1 MTEEQK
7 TIEKVLQGDAEAFE
21 ELVIA
26 NESVVYNLAMKMTGN
41 VEDAQDITQEV
52 FIKAYRQLP
61 NFRGESK
68 FSVWLYK
75 MTYNLAIDYIRKR
88 TRSAKTIPLTYPDED
103 NTPLEIPSPDEL
115 PEESILREE
124 LRRNIDDC
132 IGTLSED
139 HRAVFTMREVA
150 GLSYAEIA
158 ESLVISEGT
167 VKSRL
172 ARARQ
177 NLVKGLTAKGTFP
190 SGYRQNS

>member
-7 TIEKVLQGDAEAFE
+7 TIEKVLQGDAQAFE

-26 NESVVYNLAMKMTGN
+26 NEKIVYNLAMKMTGN

-52 FIKAYRQLP
+52 FIKTYRQLAK
-61 NFRGESK
+61 FRGESK

-88 TRSAKTIPLTYPDED
+88 GRSAKTIPLTYPDED
-103 NTPLEIPSPDEL
+103 STPLDLPSLDEL

-132 IGTLSED
+132 IETLSED

-158 ESLVISEGT
+158 ESLAVSEGT

>member
-7 TIEKVLQGDAEAFE
+7 IIEKVLQGDTQAFE

-26 NESVVYNLAMKMTGN
+26 NEKIVYNLAMKMTGN
-41 VEDAQDITQEV
+41 IEDAQDITQEV
-52 FIKAYRQLP
+52 FIKVYRGLM

-68 FSVWLYK
+68 FSVWIYR
-75 MTYNLAIDYIRKR
+75 MTYNLAIDFIRHR
-88 TRSAKTIPLTYPDED
+88 ARSAKTIPLTYPDD
-103 NTPLEIPSPDEL
+103 DDTPLELPSMDEL
-115 PEESILREE
+115 PEDHALREE
-124 LRRNIDDC
+124 LRRNIDGC
-132 IGTLSED
+132 IEALSPD

-158 ESLVISEGT
+158 ESLHVSEGT

-177 NLVKGLTAKGTFP
+177 NLVKYLSAKGTFP
-190 SGYRQNS
+190 SGYRQNN